1 MYTEDIK
8 MDTLSSILYEGII
21 NNFSALAAMDQP
33 PNRLSEQLLEAIE
46 ERIVTG
52 EYPPGARLDEVE
64 LAEAFGVSR
73 TPIREALIR
82 LGSIHIIEKMPRRGW
97 AIAPAS
103 PRRLVEMF
111 EFMAELEA
119 LCGGF
124 AARRATPFQLQKL
137 LAAHE
142 ACRGVKDPDEYYR
155 LNEIFHVALYEA
167 SGNEFLIE
175 QTLEMQRR
183 ARPYRRLQ
191 LRVPERIASS
201 FAEHEEI
208 VRTILANNAE
218 LAAEKLRQHVMVQ
231 GERFANLVQSVEKMS
246 TADVKRP
253 A

>member
-1 MYTEDIK
+1 
-8 MDTLSSILYEGII
+8 MDTVSSILYEGIT
-21 NNFSALAAMDQP
+21 NNYFSAGTMEQP
-33 PNRLSEQLLEAIE
+33 SRLSEQLLEAIE

-82 LGSIHIIEKMPRRGW
+82 LGSIHIIEKMPRKGW

-119 LCGGF
+119 LCGKF

-208 VRTILANNAE
+208 VRTILANKAD

-231 GERFANLVQSVEKMS
+231 GERFANLVQSVEKLS
-246 TADVKRP
+246 NADIKRP

>member
-1 MYTEDIK
+1 MKDAEIIATSARI
-8 MDTLSSILYEGII
+8 MDPTPNPLSA
-21 NNFSALAAMDQP
+21 NPLAATALSASP
-33 PNRLSEQLLEAIE
+33 LSEQLLEAIE

-64 LAEAFGVSR
+64 LAEVFGVSR

-82 LGSIHIIEKMPRRGW
+82 LAMIHMIEKMPRKGW
-97 AIAPAS
+97 AVAPAS
-103 PRRLVEMF
+103 PRRLMEMF

-119 LCGGF
+119 LCGGL

-142 ACRGVKDPDEYYR
+142 ASRGVKDPDQYYR
-155 LNEIFHVALYEA
+155 LNEAFHQALYEA

-191 LRVPERIASS
+191 LRAPTRIAESY
-201 FAEHEEI
+201 AEHEEI
-208 VRTILANNAE
+208 VSAIQNRAEALAT
-218 LAAEKLRQHVMVQ
+218 EKLRQHVMLQ
-231 GERFANLVQSVEKMS
+231 GERFSNLVKSVEKLS
-246 TADVKRP
+246 APDARGH

>member
-1 MYTEDIK
+1 
-8 MDTLSSILYEGII
+8 
-21 NNFSALAAMDQP
+21 MDQSP
-33 PNRLSEQLLEAIE
+33 SRLSEQLLEAIE

-52 EYPPGARLDEVE
+52 EYPPGARLDEVD
-64 LAEAFGVSR
+64 LAETFGVSR

-82 LGSIHIIEKMPRRGW
+82 LASIHMIEKMPRKGW
-97 AIAPAS
+97 AVAPAS
-103 PRRLVEMF
+103 PRRLMEMF

-119 LCGGF
+119 LCGSL

-142 ACRGVKDPDEYYR
+142 ASRGVKDPDEYYR
-155 LNEIFHVALYEA
+155 LNEAFHQALYEA

-191 LRVPERIASS
+191 LRAPTRIDDS

-208 VRTILANNAE
+208 VSAIQTRDGDLAT
-218 LAAEKLRQHVMVQ
+218 EKLRQHVMLQ
-231 GERFANLVQSVEKMS
+231 GERFSNLVKSVEKLS
-246 TADVKRP
+246 APEARRR

>member
-1 MYTEDIK
+1 MEH
-8 MDTLSSILYEGII
+8 SPS
-21 NNFSALAAMDQP
+21 
-33 PNRLSEQLLEAIE
+33 RLSEQLLEAIE

-52 EYPPGARLDEVE
+52 DYPPGARLDEVD

-82 LGSIHIIEKMPRRGW
+82 LAAIRIIEKMPRKGW
-97 AIAPAS
+97 AVAPVS

-119 LCGGF
+119 LCASF

-155 LNEIFHVALYEA
+155 LNEVFHQALFHA
-167 SGNEFLIE
+167 SGNEFLVE

-191 LRVPERIASS
+191 LRAPTRIADS
-201 FAEHEEI
+201 FAEHEAI
-208 VRTILANNAE
+208 VAAIQNREAD
-218 LAAEKLRQHVMVQ
+218 LAAQTLRQHVMLQ
-231 GERFANLVQSVEKMS
+231 GERFSNLVKSVEKL
-246 TADVKRP
+246 TAPDARHH

>member
-1 MYTEDIK
+1 MNVSE
-8 MDTLSSILYEGII
+8 II
-21 NNFSALAAMDQP
+21 RACGGTMDQSP
-33 PNRLSEQLLEAIE
+33 SRLSEQLLEAIE

-64 LAEAFGVSR
+64 LADTFGVSR

-82 LGSIHIIEKMPRRGW
+82 LGTIRMIEKMPRKGW
-97 AIAPAS
+97 AVTPAS
-103 PRRLVEMF
+103 PRRLMEMF

-119 LCGGF
+119 LCGSF
-124 AARRATPFQLQKL
+124 AARRATPFQMQKL

-142 ACRGVKDPDEYYR
+142 ACRGVNDPDTYYR
-155 LNEIFHVALYEA
+155 LNEVFHQALYEA
-167 SGNEFLIE
+167 SGNEFLVE

-191 LRVPERIASS
+191 LRAPTRIADS

-208 VRTILANNAE
+208 VASIQARDAD
-218 LAAEKLRQHVMVQ
+218 LAAEKLRLHVMLQ
-231 GERFANLVQSVEKMS
+231 GERFSNLVKSVEKLS
-246 TADVKRP
+246 ASDAKRR

>member
-1 MYTEDIK
+1 
-8 MDTLSSILYEGII
+8 
-21 NNFSALAAMDQP
+21 MDQP
-33 PNRLSEQLLEAIE
+33 PSRLSEQLLEAIE

-64 LAEAFGVSR
+64 LAEAFGVSAHADPR
-73 TPIREALIR
+73 GVDPAGLHPHDRENGRARAGPSPPL
-82 LGSIHIIEKMPRRGW
+82 
-97 AIAPAS
+97 S
-103 PRRLVEMF
+103 PRRLCEMF

-142 ACRGVKDPDEYYR
+142 ACRGVNDPDEYYR
-155 LNEIFHVALYEA
+155 LNEFFHVALYQA

-191 LRVPERIASS
+191 LRVPARIASS
-201 FAEHEEI
+201 FAEHEQI
-208 VRTILANNAE
+208 VATILANNAD

-231 GERFANLVQSVEKMS
+231 GERFANLIQSLEKLTS
-246 TADVKRP
+246 SKARLS